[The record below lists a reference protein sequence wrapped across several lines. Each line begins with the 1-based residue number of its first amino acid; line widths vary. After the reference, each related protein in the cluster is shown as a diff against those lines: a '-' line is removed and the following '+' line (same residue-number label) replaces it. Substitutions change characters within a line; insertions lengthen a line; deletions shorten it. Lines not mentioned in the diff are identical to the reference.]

1 MPTIQIETDQL
12 VKAALQ
18 LPPLELEQLVAK
30 LQGLRRQTTAP
41 RLSAKETEL
50 LRQINQGPPAELQR
64 RFDLL
69 RKKRLRTKLSRAEQQ
84 EMLALTQQFEQ
95 VDVARLQWLAQLAE
109 LRQVSLPALMQQ
121 LGLEPPEPEYD

>member
-30 LQGLRRQTTAP
+30 LQGIRRQSSAP

-64 RFDLL
+64 RFDVL
-69 RKKRLRTKLSRAEQQ
+69 RRKRQRIKLNRAEQQ
-84 EMLALTQQFEQ
+84 ELLTLTQQLEQ
-95 VDVARLQWLAQLAE
+95 LDVTRLQWLAQLAE
-109 LRQVSLPALMQQ
+109 LRQVSLPVLMQQ

>member
-18 LPPLELEQLVAK
+18 LPPLELEQLVAR
-30 LQGLRRQTTAP
+30 LQGLRRPTTAP

-64 RFDLL
+64 RFDVL
-69 RKKRLRTKLSRAEQQ
+69 RRKRQRAKLSRAEQQ
-84 EMLALTQQFEQ
+84 ELLTLTQQLEQ

-109 LRQVSLPALMQQ
+109 LRQVSLPVLMRQ